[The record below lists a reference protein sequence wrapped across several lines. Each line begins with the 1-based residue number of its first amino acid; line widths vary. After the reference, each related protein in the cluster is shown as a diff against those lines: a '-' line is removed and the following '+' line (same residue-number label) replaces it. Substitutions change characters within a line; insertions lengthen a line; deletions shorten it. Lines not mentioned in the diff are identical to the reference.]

1 MGYKIR
7 IHTLGQQQYLLANF
21 RRMDWAFYSWV
32 DINGK
37 VTMNLRTNVPT
48 HGSNPAQDMITVTT
62 STSVLKPHKW
72 ADLSFVWNPS
82 KRSFAI
88 YVDGKVRGS
97 GIVRSQVHDMTLKK
111 SSGELTWGI
120 KEDSSKHGT
129 LSADI
134 KDFYFYRSA
143 VYQGC
148 GPFQC
153 SAPLLEAYYSFGGS
167 WYDMSHHHRGQA
179 SPRNG
184 NNVKMGSSYVT
195 IEKQSYVAMPNIDIS
210 TGPWT
215 MGYKIRIHTL
225 GQQQYLLA
233 NFRRMDWAFY
243 SWVDINGKVTM
254 NLRTNVPT
262 HGSNPAQDMI
272 TLTTSTSVLKP
283 HKWADLRFVWNPSKR
298 SFTIYVD
305 GRNRAS
311 GIVRSQVHD
320 MTLKKSNGELT
331 WGIKEDSSK
340 RGTLSADIRDFYF
353 YRSAVNQAMKIKCNA
368 IADVGFIL
376 DSSGSLAGSY
386 NFEKDFL
393 KSLAAAFGISKNG
406 PRASVITFSL
416 IAELTIKFNEYF
428 DIASF
433 NDAVD
438 AIPLMGR
445 STRID
450 RALRTAQ
457 NHMFQ
462 ARNGA
467 RGNTPKILILL
478 TDGSQT
484 QGGENPAD
492 ISKTLRQ
499 TGIHVIVVGIGSGIN
514 KAELVEIAGSSDRV
528 FSAASFD
535 ELISKEFTSSLME
548 KSCKEVAL

>member
-1 MGYKIR
+1 
-7 IHTLGQQQYLLANF
+7 
-21 RRMDWAFYSWV
+21 
-32 DINGK
+32 
-37 VTMNLRTNVPT
+37 
-48 HGSNPAQDMITVTT
+48 
-62 STSVLKPHKW
+62 
-72 ADLSFVWNPS
+72 
-82 KRSFAI
+82 
-88 YVDGKVRGS
+88 
-97 GIVRSQVHDMTLKK
+97 
-111 SSGELTWGI
+111 
-120 KEDSSKHGT
+120 
-129 LSADI
+129 
-134 KDFYFYRSA
+134 
-143 VYQGC
+143 
-148 GPFQC
+148 
-153 SAPLLEAYYSFGGS
+153 
-167 WYDMSHHHRGQA
+167 
-179 SPRNG
+179 
-184 NNVKMGSSYVT
+184 
-195 IEKQSYVAMPNIDIS
+195 
-210 TGPWT
+210 
-215 MGYKIRIHTL
+215 
-225 GQQQYLLA
+225 
-233 NFRRMDWAFY
+233 
-243 SWVDINGKVTM
+243 
-254 NLRTNVPT
+254 
-262 HGSNPAQDMI
+262 
-272 TLTTSTSVLKP
+272 
-283 HKWADLRFVWNPSKR
+283 
-298 SFTIYVD
+298 
-305 GRNRAS
+305 
-311 GIVRSQVHD
+311 
-320 MTLKKSNGELT
+320 
-331 WGIKEDSSK
+331 
-340 RGTLSADIRDFYF
+340 
-353 YRSAVNQAMKIKCNA
+353 MKIKCNA

-457 NHMFQ
+457 NDMFQ

-514 KAELVEIAGSSDRV
+514 KAELLEIAGSSDRV